1 MEMFNYGEPSLYAE
15 GLRFG
20 VANLVRNGFALGV
33 KKTIG
38 KVTQPINSYTR
49 FPEYFFIRKEVES
62 RTRATANR
70 LKILD
75 VGSPKLLGLILA
87 ANNNADI
94 YLTDITS
101 LNIDEY
107 KLMWSAIQSK
117 ARGSASFARE
127 DVRQLTFADNSFDI
141 TYSMSVLEHV
151 EGDGSDVRGMSE
163 LIRVTKPGGMILVT
177 VPFGTSYVEQRR
189 HGIQTAAVRTSK
201 DQLHFFQRIYT
212 PESAGHLL
220 GSNDELHEIEC
231 QTVWRTNT
239 GIAKTYSALG
249 ENVRGLLGFLN
260 PLMSQLV
267 NRHSA
272 GIVPQSTCTYGEIF
286 STRDIYGDL
295 LVTARKRS
303 AQL

>member
-1 MEMFNYGEPSLYAE
+1 MEMFNYSEPEIYAA

-20 VANLVRNGFALGV
+20 VANLVHNGFALGV

-49 FPEYFFIRKEVES
+49 FPEYFFIRNQVEA
-62 RTRATANR
+62 RTRTATNR

-87 ANNNADI
+87 ANNNADVC
-94 YLTDITS
+94 LTDITS

-107 KLMWSAIQSK
+107 KTMWSAVEDR
-117 ARGSASFARE
+117 AMGSADFAKE
-127 DVRQLTFADNSFDI
+127 DVRQLTFADDSFDI

-151 EGDGSDVRGMSE
+151 EGEGGDIGGMSE

-189 HGIQTAAVRTSK
+189 HGIQTAAIRTNK

-212 PESAGHLL
+212 PESADRLL
-220 GSNDELHEIEC
+220 KSNELCEVAC
-231 QTVWRTNT
+231 QTVWRANT

-260 PLMSQLV
+260 PIVSHLV

-272 GIVPQSTCTYGEIF
+272 GIISQPTCSYGEVF
-286 STRDIYGDL
+286 STKDIYGDL
-295 LVTARKRS
+295 LITARKRS
-303 AQL
+303 AHS

>member
-1 MEMFNYGEPSLYAE
+1 MFNYSEPELYAA
-15 GLRFG
+15 GVRLG
-20 VANLVRNGFALGV
+20 VANLVRNGFALGL

-49 FPEYFFIRKEVES
+49 FPEYFFIRNEVEA
-62 RTRATANR
+62 RTRTAANR

-87 ANNNADI
+87 ANNNADV

-107 KLMWSAIQSK
+107 KLMWSAIENK
-117 ARGSASFARE
+117 AIGSADFAKE
-127 DVRQLTFADNSFDI
+127 DVRQLTFRDDSFDI

-151 EGDGSDVRGMSE
+151 EGEDGDIRGMNE

-189 HGIQTAAVRTSK
+189 HGIQSAAVRTSK

-212 PESAGHLL
+212 PESADRLFTGDLC
-220 GSNDELHEIEC
+220 EVKC
-231 QTVWRTNT
+231 QTVWRANT

-260 PLMSQLV
+260 PIVSHLV

-272 GIVPQSTCTYGEIF
+272 GIVAQSTCSYGEVF
-286 STRDIYGDL
+286 STKDIYGDL
-295 LVTARKRS
+295 LITARKRF
-303 AQL
+303 AQS